1 VHFLFL
7 PLSET
12 GGAPDVKVLVVGMG
26 NPDRGDDGVGPL
38 VVRQLAACVPPGVA
52 IVERTGDALAL
63 IDEWAGRDAVILVD
77 AAALVSC
84 PGRVHRVDLLEQQ
97 LPTGISLS
105 STHAFG
111 VADAVGLAC
120 ALGLQPRRLIAYAIE
135 GGNFDPGASISTEVA
150 ASVSE
155 VVARVRDEISLL
167 V

>member
-1 VHFLFL
+1 
-7 PLSET
+7 
-12 GGAPDVKVLVVGMG
+12 
-26 NPDRGDDGVGPL
+26 
-38 VVRQLAACVPPGVA
+38 
-52 IVERTGDALAL
+52 L

-84 PGRVHRVDLLEQQ
+84 PGRVHRIDLLEQQ
-97 LPTGISLS
+97 LPTDVSLS

-135 GGNFDPGASISTEVA
+135 GGNFDPGASISPEVA

-155 VVARVRDEISLL
+155 VVKRVTDEISLL